1 MATETVNS
9 TGEAF
14 TIDKL
19 MQAMDLIRDMPP
31 CPIFASCR
39 MFSED
44 KAIKWTDGKQDYAVA
59 HPAFWAKI
67 PARTATVAET
77 NDWAT
82 IKIIDID
89 LSANSNTRAKV
100 LTSLASALNTT
111 P

>member
-19 MQAMDLIRDMPP
+19 KAAMDLIRDMPP

-44 KAIKWTDGKQDYAVA
+44 KAMKWTDGKQDYAVA
-59 HPAFWAKI
+59 HPAFWKKM
-67 PARTATVAET
+67 PGHSRRHVCRLRL
-77 NDWAT
+77 T
-82 IKIIDID
+82 I
-89 LSANSNTRAKV
+89 
-100 LTSLASALNTT
+100 
-111 P
+111 